1 MGYRSY
7 YLAKEFTE
15 LGHDIYIFSASYSHS
30 LINLPEIKRS
40 VSFEK
45 IDNINYNWIK
55 VPRYSKS
62 KSIGR
67 ALSMIIF
74 IVKLFLISVKNIT
87 KPDVLIVSSPS
98 PFPILNAYLWAKK
111 FNAKLIFEVRDLW
124 PLTLIELGNFS
135 KYNPFIIFMR
145 LFEHFAYK
153 HSDYVVSVLP
163 RADEYM
169 ITHGMDRNKFFYIPN
184 GIDLN
189 EIDNSE
195 PLDEKVI
202 RKIPR
207 DLFIIGYAGAVG
219 IANALEYLIN
229 AAHILKNNK
238 GIFFVIVGNGGEK
251 ERLINM
257 SRGLNNLLF
266 LGAVRKS
273 QVQNILKFF
282 DVCYISLKKIRLFR
296 FGVSPNKLFDYMYAG
311 KPIIYAVN
319 SGNNPVKDANCG
331 ISIEAENTN
340 ALVDAILK
348 LFTMSKKQKEL
359 LGKNGKNYV
368 IKHHTYENLAKKYFE
383 LFTI

>member
-1 MGYRSY
+1 
-7 YLAKEFTE
+7 
-15 LGHDIYIFSASYSHS
+15 
-30 LINLPEIKRS
+30 
-40 VSFEK
+40 
-45 IDNINYNWIK
+45 
-55 VPRYSKS
+55 
-62 KSIGR
+62 
-67 ALSMIIF
+67 MIIF
-74 IVKLFLISVKNIT
+74 IIKLFLISVKNIT

-111 FNAKLIFEVRDLW
+111 FDAKLIFEVRDLW